1 MVCSI
6 YFGVGVNEKNER
18 TTIMNIAIF
27 IIRLILGLAF
37 SVIISRMFFNEI
49 QPVNVVGLTIFLV
62 GMAYVMS
69 YFRNKL
75 S

>member
-1 MVCSI
+1 
-6 YFGVGVNEKNER
+6 
-18 TTIMNIAIF
+18 MNVAIF

-49 QPVNVVGLTIFLV
+49 QPVNVAGLTIFLV

-69 YFRNKL
+69 YFHNKKK
-75 S
+75 